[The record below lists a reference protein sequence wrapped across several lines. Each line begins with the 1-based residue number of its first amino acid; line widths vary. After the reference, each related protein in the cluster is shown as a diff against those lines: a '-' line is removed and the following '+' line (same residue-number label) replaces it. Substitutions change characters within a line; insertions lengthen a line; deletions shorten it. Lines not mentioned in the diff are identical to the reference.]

1 MATKKT
7 ATKKVPEKKAP
18 AKKEEPK
25 KKVGRPAEVLKLTV
39 GEAPPEVIQF
49 ANRLVTYMGDDG
61 KLLVAIMQHLRQQER
76 VIGILGVVNLL
87 KRHGA

>member
-7 ATKKVPEKKAP
+7 ATKKAPEKKAP
-18 AKKEEPK
+18 AEKKEAP

>member
-1 MATKKT
+1 MSTKKT
-7 ATKKVPEKKAP
+7 ATKKAPEEKTPEKKEETQ
-18 AKKEEPK
+18 KKL
-25 KKVGRPAEVLKLTV
+25 GRPAEVLKLTV
-39 GEAPPEVIQF
+39 GEAPPEVIEF

-87 KRHGA
+87 KRYGA

>member
-7 ATKKVPEKKAP
+7 ATKKAPEEKAP
-18 AKKEEPK
+18 AKKEAP

>member
-25 KKVGRPAEVLKLTV
+25 KKVGRPAEVLKLTA
-39 GEAPPEVIQF
+39 GEAPPDIADF
-49 ANRLVTYMGDDG
+49 ATRLVAQTGDDG
-61 KLLVAIMQHLRQQER
+61 KLLVAMMRYFRQQER
-76 VIGILGVVNLL
+76 VVGAHGVVMLL
-87 KRHGA
+87 KQYGA